1 MILSERQSR
10 DGSEMAAEAPPES
23 EEFGLVEWDTVLKE
37 KRVDILLSR
46 DQLVDVLR
54 RLGHQFDDEGYVLD
68 MSGERVVSIDGDEIR
83 ATDVAAAL
91 PGSEVLLKKN
101 IASFSQYLT
110 EHGL

>member
-1 MILSERQSR
+1 MGEL
-10 DGSEMAAEAPPES
+10 AAESPS
-23 EEFGLVEWDTVLKE
+23 EPVEFDLLDWDTVLKQ
-37 KRVDILLSR
+37 KHIDILLSR
-46 DQLVDVLR
+46 DQLVDILR
-54 RLGHQFDDEGYVLD
+54 RLGHRLDSEGYVLD
-68 MSGERVVSIDGDEIR
+68 AGGERVVSIDGDEIR